1 MRLGGVHG
9 LVALLINGGG
19 GGGGGGEGLNT
30 KHDHVMHWAECS
42 L

>member
-19 GGGGGGEGLNT
+19 GGGGEGLNT
-30 KHDHVMHWAECS
+30 KHDHVTHWAECS